1 MPWTPILSENTFS
14 STETRDR
21 IFNQASSKPWTSILS
36 ENTVRS
42 SVQKRET
49 VFSKTHF
56 VWKYVL
62 QYRNERPYFNHLEV
76 FEPPFCLKIRP
87 QEQKQETVFST
98 IFKSLNLHFVCR
110 TFSSTETRDRI
121 FNHLQSLEPHFVWKY
136 DLQYRNERPYFQPWI
151 LKVLNPPFVWEYVLR
166 QFCCLV

>member
-1 MPWTPILSENTFS
+1 MGLVRNKKQYFQPSSSLWNPILYENTFS
-14 STETRDR
+14 SVETRDR
-21 IFNQASSKPWTSILS
+21 IFNHLHALNP
-36 ENTVRS
+36 
-42 SVQKRET
+42 
-49 VFSKTHF
+49 HF

-87 QEQKQETVFST
+87 QEQKRETAFST

-110 TFSSTETRDRI
+110 TSSSTETRDRI
-121 FNHLQSLEPHFVWKY
+121 FHHLQSLEPHFVWKY